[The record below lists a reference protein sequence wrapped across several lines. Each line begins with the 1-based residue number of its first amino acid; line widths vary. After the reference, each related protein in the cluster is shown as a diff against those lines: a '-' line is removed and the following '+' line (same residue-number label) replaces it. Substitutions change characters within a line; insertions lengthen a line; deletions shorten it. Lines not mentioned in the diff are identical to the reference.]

1 MFVIAMFIKVEIWK
15 ILKLGKNIYKAFGSH
30 LILYFIVN
38 IYNSYISI
46 YIYTQYIYKSYNIVE
61 KCLW

>member
-1 MFVIAMFIKVEIWK
+1 MIAMFMKVEIWK
-15 ILKLGKNIYKAFGSH
+15 ILKIGKSIYKAFGSH

-38 IYNSYISI
+38 IYNSYI
-46 YIYTQYIYKSYNIVE
+46 YIHTHIQYIYKSYNIVE